1 VHILHIFLDGLPAHQ
16 QQTSSIQL
24 MPSFFLFFVF
34 SSTSA
39 CAPVP
44 LYQNMSSA
52 EHNDR
57 PPPQPAPQP
66 KAGQKGQPP
75 PPPGSRPPVFL
86 VRVDV
91 KERKTPTSSKGDG
104 SLLEADGVSAAL
116 ELSPSVGE
124 VTAALEQCL
133 ELALRLISVPGR
145 IYAEPALDAYRSV
158 AEGALQPDTATPLHL
173 VVGGDAEYR
182 DCAARVGSGV
192 RLAFAAGQTY
202 LAAFEPFVGTF
213 LRNRAMVATVTDTF
227 RGESADLGVLA
238 TTIGKY
244 QGMVTEFRR
253 IPSAADV
260 ASLCVDSRH
269 LKLGLLPSP
278 VQCLLALKQHLPR
291 LMDAASKALMAEV
304 NSLLPVVAG
313 VPGSVGQFVKKKT
326 VTAESV
332 AVLPAFRKRQDRI
345 AEMAALLANNGWP
358 LPDQQKDDLFQV
370 RPQRS
375 PTV

>member
-1 VHILHIFLDGLPAHQ
+1 VYILHVFLDGLPAHQ
-16 QQTSSIQL
+16 QQTSYIRL
-24 MPSFFLFFVF
+24 RPSFFFFFVV
-34 SSTSA
+34 SSTFA

-75 PPPGSRPPVFL
+75 PGARSPVFL

-91 KERKTPTSSKGDG
+91 KERKTTTSSKGDG
-104 SLLEADGVSAAL
+104 PLLEADGASAAL
-116 ELSPSVGE
+116 ELSPSVGD

-133 ELALRLISVPGR
+133 ELGLRLVSVPGR

-158 AEGALQPDTATPLHL
+158 AEGAPQPDTATPLHL
-173 VVGGDAEYR
+173 VVGGDPEYR

-192 RLAFAAGQTY
+192 RHAFAAVQTY
-202 LAAFEPFVGTF
+202 LAVFEPFVGTC
-213 LRNRAMVATVTDTF
+213 LRNRTVVATVTDTF
-227 RGESADLGVLA
+227 RGESADLAVLA
-238 TTIGKY
+238 HTIGKY

-269 LKLGLLPSP
+269 LKLGLMPSP
-278 VQCLLALKQHLPR
+278 MHCLLALKQHLPR
-291 LMDAASKALMAEV
+291 LMDQSSKALMAEV

-313 VPGSVGQFVKKKT
+313 VPGSVDQFVKKKM
-326 VTAESV
+326 VTAESL

-375 PTV
+375 PKV